1 MPVKTRSL
9 LRILAS
15 LFAALFLVVATLSTL
30 AQDTDTAEEPDAVQE
45 LTTEIFITGNDI
57 TKLPSVVVH
66 MFGRD
71 ASGQAIDFSQESL
84 AVTHNG
90 QPVTAVTEG
99 AIPAGTFTIFL
110 VDPASG
116 VADQIPNMQ
125 NAIKQF
131 ASPSGGMMEQVDT
144 IAIYQVGASEA
155 EQLMPPTNFY
165 NGVQNFFV
173 NDLQPITG
181 TTALIDSLASLV
193 DQVDTLKPSPDMSTF
208 IVVMSDGTDA
218 ISTLDPNEIFTKTQG
233 LDLPIHTIW
242 VNSTDLTLAGQQ
254 QGQGFLQDVSDTTQG
269 IATFLDEP
277 EGVATVW
284 DRIAG
289 FRDHARVSYVV
300 EDLTGGT
307 VDVGIALTNDPSVSA
322 NTSVFIPENQPQV
335 EVLIPP
341 ENREWFL
348 PSLTEE
354 NPVRIKLNTAVSW
367 LDGEERLL
375 TAALLRINGVDVAE
389 IPIEEIEEFTADI
402 PNFIYGANTIEVYI
416 EDEQGLNATNLPVI
430 VNILEGDEFLP
441 DEVKPSSNIGT
452 ILLYLLI
459 ILLVVAVIGGIVYFF
474 LRKGGAPGMPRGR
487 SERSQQSATI
497 VTPPG
502 ATPDD
507 ASGAAAVG
515 AAAAP
520 DQGQSFVMAHLDV
533 LEATTPMHEKIN
545 LEGAVVRIGRS
556 PTQADIAFRDDITM
570 SRLHASLMLEG
581 DHYRIFD
588 EKSTSGTWVNG
599 RQVPEYGLQL
609 VDGDEITLGAV
620 HLRFRQL

>member
-1 MPVKTRSL
+1 MPDKTRSL
-9 LRILAS
+9 LRILAI
-15 LFAALFLVVATLSTL
+15 LFATLFLVFATLSAL
-30 AQDTDTAEEPDAVQE
+30 AQDTDTVEDSAAVQE
-45 LTTEIFITGNDI
+45 PTTEIFITGNDI

-71 ASGQAIDFSQESL
+71 ATGQAIDFSQETL

-116 VADQIPNMQ
+116 VADQIPNIQ

-144 IAIYQVGASEA
+144 IAIYQVGASAA

-193 DQVDTLKPSPDMSTF
+193 DQVDALKPSPDMSTF

-218 ISTLDPNEIFTKTQG
+218 ISTLSADEIFTRTRA

-254 QGQGFLQDVSDTTQG
+254 QGQGFLQDVSDATQG

-307 VDVGIALTNDPSVSA
+307 VDVGIALASDPSVRA
-322 NTSVFIPENQPQV
+322 DTSVFIPENQPQV
-335 EVLIPP
+335 EILIPP
-341 ENREWFL
+341 ESREWSF

-354 NPVRIKLNTAVSW
+354 NPVRIQLNTAVSW

-375 TAALLRINGVDVAE
+375 EVARLRINGVDVAE
-389 IPIEEIEEFTADI
+389 IPIEEIAKFTADV
-402 PNFIYGANTIEVYI
+402 PNFVYGANTLEVYI
-416 EDEQGLNATNLPVI
+416 EDEKGLNATNLPVI

-441 DEVKPSSNIGT
+441 DDVKPSSNIGT
-452 ILLYLLI
+452 VLFYLLI
-459 ILLVVAVIGGIVYFF
+459 ILIIVAVIGGIVYFF
-474 LRKGGAPGMPRGR
+474 LRRGGAPGMPRGR

-502 ATPDD
+502 AVQDD
-507 ASGAAAVG
+507 MGAAAVVG
-515 AAAAP
+515 AAAA
-520 DQGQSFVMAHLDV
+520 DQGQSFVMAHLEV

-545 LEGAVVRIGRS
+545 LDGAVVRIGRS

>member
-1 MPVKTRSL
+1 MPDKTRSF
-9 LRILAS
+9 LRILAI
-15 LFAALFLVVATLSTL
+15 LFAALFLVVVTLSTL
-30 AQDTDTAEEPDAVQE
+30 AQDTDTAEDAEAVQE
-45 LTTEIFITGNDI
+45 PTTEIFITGNDI

-71 ASGQAIDFSQESL
+71 ATGQAIDFSQEAL

-90 QPVTAVTEG
+90 QSVTAVTEG

-125 NAIKQF
+125 DAIKQF

-193 DQVDTLKPSPDMSTF
+193 DQVDALKPSPDMSTF

-218 ISTLDPNEIFTKTQG
+218 ISTLEPNEIFTKTAG

-254 QGQGFLQDVSDTTQG
+254 QGQGFLQSISDTTQG

-277 EGVATVW
+277 EGVAAVW
-284 DRIAG
+284 ERIAG

-307 VDVGIALTNDPSVSA
+307 VDVGIALASDPSVSA

-341 ENREWFL
+341 ESREWIL

-367 LDGEERLL
+367 LDAEDRLL

-389 IPIEEIEEFTADI
+389 IPIEEIEDFTADI
-402 PNFIYGANTIEVYI
+402 PNFVYGANTIEVYV

-430 VNILEGDEFLP
+430 VNILEGDKFLP
-441 DEVKPSSNIGT
+441 DEVKPSSNFGT

-459 ILLVVAVIGGIVYFF
+459 ILLVVAVIGGIVYYF

-502 ATPDD
+502 AIQDD
-507 ASGAAAVG
+507 VGAAAVAGG
-515 AAAAP
+515 AAAT
-520 DQGQSFVMAHLDV
+520 DQGQSFVMAHMEV
-533 LEATTPMHEKIN
+533 LEATTPMQEKIN
-545 LEGAVVRIGRS
+545 LDGAVVRIGRS